1 MSEWRESKNG
11 NHVYALDSGEVMTVY
26 LRDGLWFGV
35 YDECFTEEG
44 FSDPEKAMALMERAV
59 LRGQRDLLVR
69 RKPVLPWWRET
80 KSGGYQCV
88 RRDCTLTVKQAK
100 SGSWYLVVDQTVLN
114 DRWFDSA
121 EEAKRQG
128 DLL

>member
-1 MSEWRESKNG
+1 MSEWRENNNG
-11 NHVYALDSGEVMTVY
+11 NHVYVLDSGEVMTVY

-35 YDECFTEEG
+35 YDECFTDEG
-44 FSDPEKAMALMERAV
+44 VTNPERAMALMERAV
-59 LRGQRDLLVR
+59 LEGERHLLVR
-69 RKPVLPWWRET
+69 RRPRPTGWSAT
-80 KSGGYQCV
+80 KAGGYHCI
-88 RRDCTLTVKQAK
+88 RGRCTLTVKQAK
-100 SGSWYLVVDQTVLN
+100 SGKWYLLIDQTLLK

>member
-1 MSEWRESKNG
+1 MSEWRENKNG
-11 NHVYALDSGEVMTVY
+11 NHVCVLDSGEVMTVY
-26 LRDGLWFGV
+26 LRNGLWFGV

-44 FSDPEKAMALMERAV
+44 FGDPEKTMALMERAV
-59 LRGQRDLLVR
+59 LRGQRELLVR
-69 RKPVLPWWRET
+69 RKPLLPWWQET

-88 RRDCTLTVKQAK
+88 RRDCTLTVKQAR
-100 SGSWYLVVDQTVLN
+100 SGKWYLIVDQASLK

-128 DLL
+128 DLI